1 MRKIIDFHKQ
11 LASFI
16 NDMKGYQFFL
26 LFFIA
31 MVLRGHII
39 KTDSF
44 WLEILSNLLIAYLVV
59 ASIFI
64 VRKIIK
70 KPPKK

>member
-1 MRKIIDFHKQ
+1 MREIIDFHKQ
-11 LASFI
+11 LASFV
-16 NDMKGYQFFL
+16 NDMRGYQFFL
-26 LFFIA
+26 LLFIA

-59 ASIFI
+59 VSIFI
-64 VRKIIK
+64 VRKIK
-70 KPPKK
+70 KTPKK